1 MKRRSRRETI
11 ISRSNRK
18 RRSSRIVRKFL
29 FLHPLPF
36 LVLVL
41 LLFFFQFF
49 LLQPLENTIIKEN
62 KMKGGS
68 SSHLFFFS

>member
-1 MKRRSRRETI
+1 MKRRKTV

-18 RRSSRIVRKFL
+18 RRSRVVRKFL
-29 FLHPLPF
+29 FLLPLPL
-36 LVLVL
+36 LVLLVL
-41 LLFFFQFF
+41 LLFF

-62 KMKGGS
+62 KMKDGS